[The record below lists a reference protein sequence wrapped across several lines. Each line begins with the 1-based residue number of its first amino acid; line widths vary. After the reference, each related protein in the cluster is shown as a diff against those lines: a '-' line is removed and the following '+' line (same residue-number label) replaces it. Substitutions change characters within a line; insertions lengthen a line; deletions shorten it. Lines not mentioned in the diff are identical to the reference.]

1 MQEFIEIYNKN
12 QKEIET
18 FIKESMHNVGYIK
31 SQNNG
36 NYEQIFKVFPS
47 LEIIYFADIHTLNQT
62 SANIYRDK
70 INDKPIGRNRQ
81 YLLDKVD
88 FKDEKIAFTKPYV
101 SSASGETCLTAI
113 IKLEDDSI
121 GFLDFNLQKILKR
134 LGFLE
139 LDHNFNIV
147 NKTFYMVV
155 SSLMI
160 VLALFTIFYSL
171 YDFINSFINHQISIE
186 HIFKPI
192 VALTLGLAIFDLAKT
207 LLEQEV
213 LFKSYSK
220 NEKSEY
226 KVLTKFMITIIIA
239 LLIESLLVVFK
250 IAINDYSQ
258 MLNALYLIIGVGVI
272 ILSLSIFIFIT
283 KKIEYKG

>member
-12 QKEIET
+12 QQDIEN
-18 FIKESMHNVGYIK
+18 FIKESMTNIGDIK
-31 SQNNG
+31 SKSNK

-47 LEIIYFADIHTLNQT
+47 LELIYFADSTTLNQV
-62 SANIYRDK
+62 SPNVYKDRIS
-70 INDKPIGRNRQ
+70 DKPIGRNRQ

-88 FKDEKIAFTKPYV
+88 FKDDKIAFTKPYV
-101 SSASGETCLTAI
+101 SSATGETCLTAI
-113 IKLEDDSI
+113 IKLDDSI
-121 GFLDFNLQKILKR
+121 AFMDFNLQAILKR

-139 LDHNFNIV
+139 LNKNFNIL

-171 YDFINSFINHQISIE
+171 YDFISSFINHHISIE

-258 MLNALYLIIGVGVI
+258 MINALYLIIGVGVI
-272 ILSLSIFIFIT
+272 ITSLSVFIYLT
-283 KKIEYKG
+283 KKIDFK

>member
-12 QKEIET
+12 QLDIEN
-18 FIKESMHNVGYIK
+18 FIKESMHNIGDIK
-31 SQNNG
+31 SKSNK

-47 LEIIYFADIHTLNQT
+47 LELIYLADATTLNQISPNVYKDKT
-62 SANIYRDK
+62 S
-70 INDKPIGRNRQ
+70 DKPIGRNRQ

-88 FKDEKIAFTKPYV
+88 FKDERIAFTKPYV
-101 SSASGETCLTAI
+101 SSATGETCLTAI
-113 IKLEDDSI
+113 VKLDDSI
-121 GFLDFNLQKILKR
+121 VFMDFNLQAILKR

-139 LDHNFNIV
+139 LNKNFNIL

-171 YDFINSFINHQISIE
+171 YDFISSFINHHISIE

-258 MLNALYLIIGVGVI
+258 MINALYLIIGVGVVI
-272 ILSLSIFIFIT
+272 TSLSVFIYLT
-283 KKIEYKG
+283 KKIDLK

>member
-12 QKEIET
+12 QLDIEN
-18 FIKESMHNVGYIK
+18 FIKESMHNVGDIK
-31 SQNNG
+31 SKSNK

-47 LEIIYFADIHTLNQT
+47 LELIYFADASTLNQE
-62 SANIYRDK
+62 SPNIYKDR
-70 INDKPIGRNRQ
+70 ISEKPIGRNRQ

-88 FKDEKIAFTKPYV
+88 FKDDKIAFTKPYV
-101 SSASGETCLTAI
+101 SSATGETCLTAI
-113 IKLEDDSI
+113 VKLEDSI
-121 GFLDFNLQKILKR
+121 VFMDFNLQAILKR

-139 LDHNFNIV
+139 LNQNFNIL

-171 YDFINSFINHQISIE
+171 YDFISSFINHHISIE

-258 MLNALYLIIGVGVI
+258 MINALYLIIGVGVVI
-272 ILSLSIFIFIT
+272 TSLSVFIYLT
-283 KKIEYKG
+283 KKIDLK

>member
-12 QKEIET
+12 QRDIEN
-18 FIKESMHNVGYIK
+18 FIKESMHNVGNIK
-31 SQNNG
+31 TKNDG
-36 NYEQIFKVFPS
+36 NYEQIFRVFPS
-47 LEIIYFADIHTLNQT
+47 LELIYFTDKETLNQL
-62 SANIYRDK
+62 SPNIYRDK
-70 INDKPIGRNRQ
+70 ISEKPLGRNRK

-88 FKDEKIAFTKPYV
+88 FKDEKIAFTNPYV
-101 SSASGETCLTAI
+101 SSATGETCLTAI
-113 IKLEDDSI
+113 VKLDDSI
-121 GFLDFNLQKILKR
+121 GFLDFNLQVLLKR

-139 LDHNFNIV
+139 LNHNFNIV
-147 NKTFYMVV
+147 NKSFYMVV

-171 YDFINSFINHQISIE
+171 YDFINSFINHHISIE

-220 NEKSEY
+220 NEKLEY

-239 LLIESLLVVFK
+239 LLIGSLLVVFK

-272 ILSLSIFIFIT
+272 ITSLSVFIYIT
-283 KKIEYKG
+283 KKIDIK

>member
-12 QKEIET
+12 QLDIEN
-18 FIKESMHNVGYIK
+18 FIKESMHNIGDIK
-31 SQNNG
+31 SKSNK

-47 LEIIYFADIHTLNQT
+47 LELIYFADASTLNQV
-62 SANIYRDK
+62 SPNVYRDK
-70 INDKPIGRNRQ
+70 TSEKPIGRNRQ

-88 FKDEKIAFTKPYV
+88 FKDDKIAFTKPYV
-101 SSASGETCLTAI
+101 SSATGETCLTAI
-113 IKLEDDSI
+113 VKIDDSI
-121 GFLDFNLQKILKR
+121 VFMDFNLQAILKR

-139 LDHNFNIV
+139 LNKNFNIL

-171 YDFINSFINHQISIE
+171 YDFISSFINHHISIE

-258 MLNALYLIIGVGVI
+258 MINALYLIIGVGVI
-272 ILSLSIFIFIT
+272 ITSLSVFIYLT
-283 KKIEYKG
+283 KKIDFK

>member
-1 MQEFIEIYNKN
+1 
-12 QKEIET
+12 
-18 FIKESMHNVGYIK
+18 
-31 SQNNG
+31 
-36 NYEQIFKVFPS
+36 
-47 LEIIYFADIHTLNQT
+47 LELIYFADASTLNQE
-62 SANIYRDK
+62 SPNIYKDR
-70 INDKPIGRNRQ
+70 ISEKPIGRNRQ

-88 FKDEKIAFTKPYV
+88 FKDDKIAFTKPYV
-101 SSASGETCLTAI
+101 SSATGETCLTAI
-113 IKLEDDSI
+113 VKLEDSI
-121 GFLDFNLQKILKR
+121 VFMDFNLQAILKR

-139 LDHNFNIV
+139 LNQNFNIL

-171 YDFINSFINHQISIE
+171 YDFISSFINHHISIE

-258 MLNALYLIIGVGVI
+258 MINALYLIIGVGVVI
-272 ILSLSIFIFIT
+272 TSLSVFIYLT
-283 KKIEYKG
+283 KKIDLK

>member
-12 QKEIET
+12 QLDIEN
-18 FIKESMHNVGYIK
+18 FIKESMHNIGDIK
-31 SQNNG
+31 SKSNK

-47 LEIIYFADIHTLNQT
+47 LELIYLADVTTLNQI
-62 SANIYRDK
+62 SPNVYKDK
-70 INDKPIGRNRQ
+70 VSEKPIGRNRQ

-88 FKDEKIAFTKPYV
+88 FKDERIAFTKPYV
-101 SSASGETCLTAI
+101 SSATGETCLTAI
-113 IKLEDDSI
+113 VKLDDSI
-121 GFLDFNLQKILKR
+121 VFMDFNLQAILKR

-139 LDHNFNIV
+139 LNKNFNIL

-171 YDFINSFINHQISIE
+171 YDFISSFINHHISIE

-258 MLNALYLIIGVGVI
+258 MINALYLIIGVGVI
-272 ILSLSIFIFIT
+272 ITSLSVFIYLT
-283 KKIEYKG
+283 KKIDLK

>member
-12 QKEIET
+12 QLDIEN
-18 FIKESMHNVGYIK
+18 FIKESMTNIGDIK
-31 SQNNG
+31 SKSDK

-47 LEIIYFADIHTLNQT
+47 LELIYLADATSLNQV
-62 SANIYRDK
+62 SPNIYKDR
-70 INDKPIGRNRQ
+70 ISDKPIGRNRQ
-81 YLLDKVD
+81 YLIDKVD
-88 FKDEKIAFTKPYV
+88 FNDDKIAFTKPYV
-101 SSASGETCLTAI
+101 SSATGETCLTAI
-113 IKLEDDSI
+113 VKLEDSI
-121 GFLDFNLQKILKR
+121 VFMDFNLQAILKR

-139 LDHNFNIV
+139 LNQNFNII

-171 YDFINSFINHQISIE
+171 YDFISSFINHHISIE

-258 MLNALYLIIGVGVI
+258 MINALYLIIGVGVI
-272 ILSLSIFIFIT
+272 ITSLSVFIYLT
-283 KKIEYKG
+283 KKIDSK

>member
-12 QKEIET
+12 QLDIEN
-18 FIKESMHNVGYIK
+18 FIKESMTNIGDIK
-31 SQNNG
+31 SKSDK

-47 LEIIYFADIHTLNQT
+47 LELIYLADATSLNQV
-62 SANIYRDK
+62 SPNIYKDR
-70 INDKPIGRNRQ
+70 ISDKPIGRNRQ
-81 YLLDKVD
+81 YLIDKVD
-88 FKDEKIAFTKPYV
+88 FNDDKIAFTKPYV
-101 SSASGETCLTAI
+101 SSATGETCLTAI
-113 IKLEDDSI
+113 VKLEDSI
-121 GFLDFNLQKILKR
+121 VFMDFNLQAILKR

-139 LDHNFNIV
+139 LNQNFNII

-171 YDFINSFINHQISIE
+171 YDFISSFINHHISIE

-258 MLNALYLIIGVGVI
+258 MINALYLIIGVGVVI
-272 ILSLSIFIFIT
+272 TSLSVFIYLT
-283 KKIEYKG
+283 KKIDSK

>member
-12 QKEIET
+12 QQDIEN
-18 FIKESMHNVGYIK
+18 FIKESMTNIGDIK
-31 SQNNG
+31 SKSNK

-47 LEIIYFADIHTLNQT
+47 LELIYFADSTTLNQV
-62 SANIYRDK
+62 SPNVYKDRIS
-70 INDKPIGRNRQ
+70 DKPIGRNRQ

-88 FKDEKIAFTKPYV
+88 FKDDKIAFTKPYV
-101 SSASGETCLTAI
+101 SSATGETCLTAI
-113 IKLEDDSI
+113 IKLDDSI
-121 GFLDFNLQKILKR
+121 AFMDFNLQAILKR

-139 LDHNFNIV
+139 LNQNFNIL

-171 YDFINSFINHQISIE
+171 YDFISSFINHHISIE

-258 MLNALYLIIGVGVI
+258 MINALYLIIGVGVVI
-272 ILSLSIFIFIT
+272 TSLSIFIYLT
-283 KKIEYKG
+283 KKIDFK